1 MQSYIVR
8 RFPVLF
14 TRYKLNQIQPKYY
27 EHPDV
32 FIRHLEW
39 AAYYCIMFEQKWNKL
54 GEAFPIYDKRAVY
67 WVDPFN
73 AKAKG
78 SLKQIESKLYKKE
91 ITTMDD
97 FYRELDKLLKP
108 KPLGKALKDKKQRT
122 AQSAYQ
128 KEQLGNAYIDN
139 NKLLSKAKQSA
150 LQLAEHNADK
160 NMIVFR
166 ANELVKLYSKEPL
179 SPEQLD
185 TLITYI
191 EAQVDK
197 HLRLD
202 RVEASIIDT
211 DNKNMYFMWGKI
223 KRQIVKKDTF
233 AWTNAVA
240 AKEAHCSKGD
250 VKTIMKKLE
259 KLGAIKCIQ
268 KGKSGSFTRRANL
281 YRREV

>member
-1 MQSYIVR
+1 MR

-32 FIRHLEW
+32 CIRHIEW
-39 AAYYCIMFEQKWNKL
+39 AAYYCIMFEKKWNKI

-78 SLKQIESKLYKKE
+78 SLKQIESKLYRKE
-91 ITTMDD
+91 ITTMDE

-128 KEQLGNAYIDN
+128 KEQLGDAFIDN
-139 NKLLSKAKQSA
+139 KQLLSKAKQSA
-150 LQLAEHNADK
+150 FQLAEHNADK
-160 NMIVFR
+160 DMIVAR
-166 ANELVKLYSKEPL
+166 ANELVSEHSNEPL
-179 SPEQLD
+179 SPEQIN
-185 TLITYI
+185 TLINLI
-191 EAQVDK
+191 ERQVDK
-197 HLRLD
+197 HLKLD
-202 RVEASIIDT
+202 RVEASIIDK

-223 KRQIVKKDTF
+223 KRQIVKNDTF
-233 AWTNAVA
+233 AWTNTVA
-240 AKEAHCSKGD
+240 AKQAHCSKGD
-250 VKTIMKKLE
+250 VKTIMRNLE

-268 KGKSGSFTRRANL
+268 KGKSGSLTRRANL

>member
-1 MQSYIVR
+1 
-8 RFPVLF
+8 
-14 TRYKLNQIQPKYY
+14 
-27 EHPDV
+27 
-32 FIRHLEW
+32 
-39 AAYYCIMFEQKWNKL
+39 MFEQKWNKL

-73 AKAKG
+73 PKAKDKHRLIKG
-78 SLKQIESKLYKKE
+78 KLYKKE
-91 ITTMDD
+91 ITTMEE

-128 KEQLGNAYIDN
+128 KEQLGDAYIDN
-139 NKLLSKAKQSA
+139 NVLLSKAKQSA
-150 LQLAEHNADK
+150 FQLAEDNADK
-160 NMIVFR
+160 DMIVVR
-166 ANELVKLYSKEPL
+166 ANELVKEHSNEPL
-179 SPEQLD
+179 SPKQLD

-191 EAQVDK
+191 QAQVDK

-211 DNKNMYFMWGKI
+211 DDKTMYFMWGKI
-223 KRQIVKKDTF
+223 KRRYVKKDTF
-233 AWTNAVA
+233 AWTNALA

-250 VKTIMKKLE
+250 VKTIMRKLE

>member
-1 MQSYIVR
+1 
-8 RFPVLF
+8 
-14 TRYKLNQIQPKYY
+14 
-27 EHPDV
+27 
-32 FIRHLEW
+32 
-39 AAYYCIMFEQKWNKL
+39 MFEKKWNKI

-91 ITTMDD
+91 ITSMEE
-97 FYRELDKLLKP
+97 FYCELDKLLKP

-128 KEQLGNAYIDN
+128 KEQLGDAFIE
-139 NKLLSKAKQSA
+139 NKQLLSKAKQSA
-150 LQLAEHNADK
+150 FQLAEDNADK
-160 NMIVFR
+160 DMILVK
-166 ANELVKLYSKEPL
+166 ANELISEYSNETL
-179 SPEQLD
+179 SDEQLN

-191 EAQVDK
+191 EKQIHN
-197 HLRLD
+197 HLKLD

-211 DNKNMYFMWGKI
+211 DDKTMYFMWGKI
-223 KRQIVKKDTF
+223 KRRFVKKDTF

-240 AKEAHCSKGD
+240 AKQARCSKGD
-250 VKTIMKKLE
+250 VKTIMRNLE

>member
-1 MQSYIVR
+1 MEEVLPEYVR
-8 RFPVLF
+8 R
-14 TRYKLNQIQPKYY
+14 
-27 EHPDV
+27 
-32 FIRHLEW
+32 
-39 AAYYCIMFEQKWNKL
+39 
-54 GEAFPIYDKRAVY
+54 AFY

-73 AKAKG
+73 AKAKDIHKP
-78 SLKQIESKLYKKE
+78 LQQKLYAKS
-91 ITTMDD
+91 ITSMDE
-97 FYRELDKLLKP
+97 FYSELDKLFKP
-108 KPLGKALKDKKQRT
+108 KSFGKKLKDKKKRT

-128 KEQLGNAYIDN
+128 KEQLGDVYIDN
-139 NKLLSKAKQSA
+139 NVLLSKAKQSA
-150 LQLAEHNADK
+150 FQLAEHNADRD
-160 NMIVFR
+160 MIVAR
-166 ANELVKLYSKEPL
+166 ANELVNEHSNETL
-179 SPEQLD
+179 SDEQLN

-197 HLRLD
+197 HLKLD

-211 DNKNMYFMWGKI
+211 DDKSMYFMWGKI
-223 KRQIVKKDTF
+223 KRRYVKKDTF

-250 VKTIMKKLE
+250 VKVIMNKLE

>member
-1 MQSYIVR
+1 MTSVEH
-8 RFPVLF
+8 
-14 TRYKLNQIQPKYY
+14 KYFN
-27 EHPDV
+27 HPDFV
-32 FIRHLEW
+32 IRHLEW
-39 AAYYCIMFEQKWNKL
+39 TAFQFILFNKNWNSL
-54 GEAFPIYDKRAVY
+54 TEAIPEYDQRPFY
-67 WVDPFN
+67 WLDHFQR
-73 AKAKG
+73 KAKDIHHQ
-78 SLKQIESKLYKKE
+78 LKSKLYRKE
-91 ITTMDD
+91 ITSMDE
-97 FYRELDKLLKP
+97 FYSLIDKILKP

-128 KEQLGNAYIDN
+128 KEQLGTAFIDD
-139 NKLLSKAKQSA
+139 KLLLSKAKQSA
-150 LQLAEHNADK
+150 FHLAEDNADRD
-160 NMIVFR
+160 MIVAK
-166 ANELVKLYSKEPL
+166 ANKLVKEHSSETL
-179 SPEQLD
+179 STEQLD

-191 EAQVDK
+191 QAQVDK

-233 AWTNAVA
+233 AWTNALA
-240 AKEAHCSKGD
+240 AKEAHCSKDD

>member
-1 MQSYIVR
+1 MR
-8 RFPVLF
+8 RFPVLL

-27 EHPDV
+27 EHQDV
-32 FIRHLEW
+32 CIRHIEW
-39 AAYYCIMFEQKWNKL
+39 AAYYCIMFEQKWNKI

-78 SLKQIESKLYKKE
+78 SLKQIESKLYRKE
-91 ITTMDD
+91 ITTMEE

-128 KEQLGNAYIDN
+128 REQLGDAYIDN
-139 NKLLSKAKQSA
+139 NVLLSKAKQSA
-150 LQLAEHNADK
+150 FQLAEDNADK
-160 NMIVFR
+160 DMIVVR
-166 ANELVKLYSKEPL
+166 ANELVKEHSNETL
-179 SPEQLD
+179 SPKQLD
-185 TLITYI
+185 TLISYI
-191 EAQVDK
+191 QAQVDK
-197 HLRLD
+197 HLKLD

-211 DNKNMYFMWGKI
+211 DDKSIYFMWGKI
-223 KRQIVKKDTF
+223 KRRFVKKDTF

-250 VKTIMKKLE
+250 VKTIMKNLE

>member
-1 MQSYIVR
+1 MR

-14 TRYKLNQIQPKYY
+14 TRCKLNQIQPKYY

-54 GEAFPIYDKRAVY
+54 GEAFPIYDQRPFY
-67 WVDPFN
+67 WLEHFH
-73 AKAKG
+73 AKAKDKHRLIKG
-78 SLKQIESKLYKKE
+78 KLYKKE
-91 ITTMDD
+91 ITTMEE
-97 FYRELDKLLKP
+97 FYHELDKLLKP

-128 KEQLGNAYIDN
+128 KEQLGDAFID
-139 NKLLSKAKQSA
+139 NKLLISKAKQTA
-150 LQLAEHNADK
+150 FQLAEDNADK
-160 NMIVFR
+160 NMILVK
-166 ANELVKLYSKEPL
+166 ANELVSEYSNETL
-179 SPEQLD
+179 SPDQLD

-191 EAQVDK
+191 QAQVDK

-223 KRQIVKKDTF
+223 KRRYVKKDTF

-240 AKEAHCSKGD
+240 AKQAHCSKGD
-250 VKTIMKKLE
+250 VRAIMKKLE